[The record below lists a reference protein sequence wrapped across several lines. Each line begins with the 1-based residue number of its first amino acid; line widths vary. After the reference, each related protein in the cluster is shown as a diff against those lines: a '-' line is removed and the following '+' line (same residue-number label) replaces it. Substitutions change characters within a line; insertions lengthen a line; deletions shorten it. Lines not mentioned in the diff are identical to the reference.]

1 MSIADDIEA
10 SDQYHEYSELGH
22 EDKIHAVI
30 CQHTC
35 SNLCTA
41 GVEVSSTGGY
51 IQECPWC
58 GSSNIT
64 GRNGNGIRGRLGI
77 NRMTYECGTII
88 HVCLIASGYR
98 LTAYTRTLQCK
109 LLIVGTSKDNVI

>member
-10 SDQYHEYSELGH
+10 SDQYFEYGEFGH
-22 EDKIHAVI
+22 KDKIYAVE
-30 CQHTC
+30 CRHTC
-35 SNLCTA
+35 SICTA
-41 GVEVSSTGGY
+41 GVEVPSTSGY

-64 GRNGNGIRGRLGI
+64 GRNGNGIWGRPGI

-88 HVCLIASGYR
+88 HVCLMASEYR
-98 LTAYTRTLQCK
+98 LTAYTGTLQCK
-109 LLIVGTSKDNVI
+109 LLIVGTSKDDVI

>member
-10 SDQYHEYSELGH
+10 SDQYFEYSELGH
-22 EDKIHAVI
+22 KDKIYAVE
-30 CQHTC
+30 CRHTC
-35 SNLCTA
+35 SICTA
-41 GVEVSSTGGY
+41 GVEVPSTSGY

-64 GRNGNGIRGRLGI
+64 GRNGNGIWGRPGI

-88 HVCLIASGYR
+88 HVCLMASEYR
-98 LTAYTRTLQCK
+98 LTAYTGTLQCK
-109 LLIVGTSKDNVI
+109 LLIVGTSKDDVI

>member
-10 SDQYHEYSELGH
+10 SDQYFEYSELGH
-22 EDKIHAVI
+22 KDKIYAVE
-30 CQHTC
+30 CRHTC
-35 SNLCTA
+35 SICTA
-41 GVEVSSTGGY
+41 GVEVPSIGGY

-64 GRNGNGIRGRLGI
+64 GRNGNGIRGRPGI

-88 HVCLIASGYR
+88 HVCLMASEYR
-98 LTAYTRTLQCK
+98 LTAYTGTLQCK
-109 LLIVGTSKDNVI
+109 LLIVGTSKDDVI

>member
-10 SDQYHEYSELGH
+10 SDQYYGYDEPGY
-22 EDKIHAVI
+22 EDKIYAVE
-30 CQHTC
+30 CRHTC

-41 GVEVSSTGGY
+41 GVEVPSTSGY

-64 GRNGNGIRGRLGI
+64 GRNGNGIWGRPGI

-88 HVCLIASGYR
+88 HVCLMASE
-98 LTAYTRTLQCK
+98 YTIDSRYKQ
-109 LLIVGTSKDNVI
+109 G